1 MSLSIQ
7 SVMHVN
13 VNCSDLEQS
22 LAFYRDAVGLVP
34 QDHTNPVPQ
43 DGAGF
48 GMTGSVQWDAHI
60 LQDARGYA
68 GPAVDLLQWMVPKP
82 VGAPGQALSH
92 IGFNRLCV
100 VVPDVDAVYRRV
112 MAAGHRVAND
122 LRSEVDALARSF
134 VCRDPDGVAIEF
146 REYHCADDRGD
157 HPLLHHVNV
166 NCSDIGRSLDWYE
179 RVIGLE
185 ARPPS
190 LKKTFRADAYGL
202 SAGADLDG
210 RFLWPPQQDAFAIE
224 LIEWKSPKPI
234 GASAASANQLGLY
247 RMAFMVADI
256 QWAYD
261 EIKTQGVECRPPVFL
276 DMGPEIPIDG
286 VWALFFPDPDGT
298 CMELIE
304 TPTLN
309 VEI

>member
-68 GPAVDLLQWMVPKP
+68 GPAVDLLQWMVPVP
-82 VGAPGQALSH
+82 VGAPGQVLSH

-112 MAAGHRVAND
+112 VAAGHRVEND
-122 LRSEVDALARSF
+122 LSGEGVVSARPF

-146 REYHCADDRGD
+146 REDRALTA
-157 HPLLHHVNV
+157 PLLHHVNV
-166 NCSDIGRSLDWYE
+166 NCSGLGRSLDWYE

-185 ARPPS
+185 ARAPS
-190 LKKTFRADAYGL
+190 PKETFRADAYGL
-202 SAGADLDG
+202 SADADLDG
-210 RFLWPPQQDAFAIE
+210 RMLWPPEQDAFAIE
-224 LIEWKSPKPI
+224 LIEWKSPKPT
-234 GASAASANQLGLY
+234 GTSPASANQLGLY

-256 QWAYD
+256 QLAYD

>member
-1 MSLSIQ
+1 
-7 SVMHVN
+7 
-13 VNCSDLEQS
+13 
-22 LAFYRDAVGLVP
+22 DAVGLVP

-68 GPAVDLLQWMVPKP
+68 GPAVDLLQWMVPVP
-82 VGAPGQALSH
+82 VGAPGQVLSH

-112 MAAGHRVAND
+112 VAAGHRVEND
-122 LRSEVDALARSF
+122 LSGEGVVSSRPF

-146 REYHCADDRGD
+146 REDRALTA
-157 HPLLHHVNV
+157 PLLHHVNV
-166 NCSDIGRSLDWYE
+166 NCSGLGRSLDWYE

-185 ARPPS
+185 ARAPS
-190 LKKTFRADAYGL
+190 PKETFRADAYGL
-202 SAGADLDG
+202 SADADLDG
-210 RFLWPPQQDAFAIE
+210 RMLWPPEQDAFAIE
-224 LIEWKSPKPI
+224 LIEWKSPKPT
-234 GASAASANQLGLY
+234 GTSPASANQLGLY

-256 QWAYD
+256 QLAYD

>member
-1 MSLSIQ
+1 MPLSIQ

-13 VNCSDLEQS
+13 INCSDLERS

-68 GPAVDLLQWMVPKP
+68 GPAVDLLQWMVPMP
-82 VGAPGQALSH
+82 VGTPGQALSH
-92 IGFNRLCV
+92 IGLNRLCV

-112 MAAGHRVAND
+112 VAAGYRVAND
-122 LRSEVDALARSF
+122 LGIKGDALARFF

-146 REYHCADDRGD
+146 REDPRAD

-185 ARPPS
+185 ARAPS
-190 LKKTFRADAYGL
+190 PKAIFNGDAYGL
-202 SAGADLDG
+202 SADADLEG
-210 RFLWPPQQDAFAIE
+210 RFLWPPEQDAFAIE
-224 LIEWKSPKPI
+224 LIEWKSPKPT
-234 GASAASANQLGLY
+234 GSSAASANQLGLY
-247 RMAFMVADI
+247 RMAFMVPDI

-261 EIKTQGVECRPPVFL
+261 EIKTQGVACRPPVFL

>member
-1 MSLSIQ
+1 MPLSIQ

-43 DGAGF
+43 DGKGF

-82 VGAPGQALSH
+82 VGAPAQALSH
-92 IGFNRLCV
+92 IGLNRLCV
-100 VVPDVDAVYRRV
+100 VVPDVDLVYRRV
-112 MAAGHRVAND
+112 VAAGYCVASD
-122 LRSEVDALARSF
+122 LRSEGDALTRFF

-146 REYHCADDRGD
+146 REDLRADA
-157 HPLLHHVNV
+157 PLLHHVNV
-166 NCSDIGRSLDWYE
+166 NCRDLGRSLDWYE

-185 ARPPS
+185 ARGPS
-190 LKKTFRADAYGL
+190 PQAMLDADAYGL
-202 SAGADLDG
+202 SADADLDG
-210 RFLWPPQQDAFAIE
+210 RFLWPPEQDAFAIE
-224 LIEWKSPKPI
+224 LIEWKSPKPT

-247 RMAFMVADI
+247 RMAFMVPDI
-256 QWAYD
+256 QWAYG

-286 VWALFFPDPDGT
+286 VWALFFYDPDGA

-309 VEI
+309 VEK

>member
-1 MSLSIQ
+1 
-7 SVMHVN
+7 
-13 VNCSDLEQS
+13 
-22 LAFYRDAVGLVP
+22 
-34 QDHTNPVPQ
+34 
-43 DGAGF
+43 
-48 GMTGSVQWDAHI
+48 
-60 LQDARGYA
+60 
-68 GPAVDLLQWMVPKP
+68 
-82 VGAPGQALSH
+82 
-92 IGFNRLCV
+92 

-112 MAAGHRVAND
+112 VAAGHRVEND
-122 LRSEVDALARSF
+122 LSGEGVVSARPF

-146 REYHCADDRGD
+146 REDRALTA
-157 HPLLHHVNV
+157 PLLHHVNV
-166 NCSDIGRSLDWYE
+166 NCSGLGRSLDWYE

-185 ARPPS
+185 ARAPS
-190 LKKTFRADAYGL
+190 PKETFRADAYGL
-202 SAGADLDG
+202 SADADLDG
-210 RFLWPPQQDAFAIE
+210 RMLWPPEQDAFAIE
-224 LIEWKSPKPI
+224 LIEWKSPKPT
-234 GASAASANQLGLY
+234 GTSPACANQLGLY

-256 QWAYD
+256 QLAYD